1 MQVDSSVDHVARTV
15 AMPIRVIKPQGE
27 DDIKKLCAVVGY
39 HSPYIRNTML
49 VKLIPITTAVTIRF
63 IPQMA
68 ILTFSKSLKFEPW
81 DPKPCLHSKGHEQG
95 CTGKSRVAEHL
106 RTRVK

>member
-1 MQVDSSVDHVARTV
+1 
-15 AMPIRVIKPQGE
+15 
-27 DDIKKLCAVVGY
+27 
-39 HSPYIRNTML
+39 ML

-68 ILTFSKSLKFEPW
+68 ILTFSKSLKFESWYPETRS
-81 DPKPCLHSKGHEQG
+81 HSKGHEQG

-106 RTRVK
+106 GTRDK